1 MPVPAPVAQ
10 QPVPT
15 GAGGSPASAGPS
27 QVAMANVSSTDV
39 QPTPMG
45 DLQASWGRITAA
57 VVLVGFATVGVGSV
71 AMPYLKKS
79 WRWFMGKDTDSKE
92 SSESKK
98 LADVL
103 DKHAQQQQEL
113 FKQVKDVATAVKTLQ
128 VLSSRTDQQPCDCAT
143 CTTIRLHLHAYS
155 GACLRTICCLAPL
168 LSKGCQHQFWQPPEC
183 YEPYE

>member
-1 MPVPAPVAQ
+1 MVQGSTSGAKRSFLQTKGLTDEEIDVAVEQAKSAMPVPAPVAQ
-10 QPVPT
+10 QAVPT
-15 GAGGSPASAGPS
+15 QAGAGGSPAASAGPS
-27 QVAMANVSSTDV
+27 QVAVANVRSTDV

-92 SSESKK
+92 VSESKK

-113 FKQVKDVATAVKTLQ
+113 FKQVKDVATAVRTLQ
-128 VLSSRTDQQPCDCAT
+128 VLSSRTDQQPCD
-143 CTTIRLHLHAYS
+143 
-155 GACLRTICCLAPL
+155 
-168 LSKGCQHQFWQPPEC
+168 
-183 YEPYE
+183 